1 MEIGGDYH
9 MVNGKS
15 IIALCTTRIYDPQI
29 HGFIQTLNE
38 KLKPRN
44 CALLVFTINADIYWE
59 ENSYHA
65 ETYVYDIIPYD
76 ELDCLI
82 LMDEKLK
89 SHTLANRI
97 IHRSRENNVPVIVID
112 GAYEGTISL
121 NFDYQKGFEQIV
133 RHMIEFHQARRPHMM
148 AGIPGNPFSDERIEI
163 FKKVL
168 AENGLAYDE
177 SMLSYGDFW
186 ADPTR
191 AATQKLLERKT
202 LPDAIICANDI
213 MAMNVSAVLQE
224 AGVRVPEDVKVS
236 GFDGYEQIFFSTPKI
251 SSVSCDSDLMA
262 EAAGDTVL
270 RLISGKPVEEEAIL
284 PKLIPN
290 ESCGCP
296 SMIWQAQQLLSSFNN
311 SFYRHQEDVRILYDI
326 TTSMETSRSPWEMA
340 SRIHHHKTKNLVI
353 VVDRNCFSTDRN
365 YFLTEEKDLLPKD
378 LHMINDADYAE
389 EMRSFHVPM
398 PASSFYDPR
407 VNNKESVLSGNYR
420 KRIIELLDIGYPLIF
435 NALDY
440 MNRPFGFACYHFH
453 DYAITDYSRSASIT
467 NAISM
472 GIGTFVNMQYQ
483 RFLLNQMDDMYKH
496 DALTGLYNRFGFHD
510 AFERETSLEENH
522 GKTVT
527 LIMSDLDGLKMINDT
542 FGHADGDMAIAA
554 VARALKESCP
564 PNALSVRFGGDE
576 LFSLIIGDCD
586 AESIIQDI
594 NRRLSEFNATSH
606 LPFRVSTSCGACT
619 SILDANF
626 EFKKALKLAD
636 EKMYIIK
643 NARHK

>member
-1 MEIGGDYH
+1 
-9 MVNGKS
+9 MVNKKS
-15 IIALCTTRIYDPQI
+15 IIALCTSRIYDPQI

-38 KLKPRN
+38 KLKQKN
-44 CALLVFTINADIYWE
+44 SALLVFTINADIYWDE
-59 ENSYHA
+59 TTYHA

-76 ELDCLI
+76 EIDCLI

-97 IHRSRENNVPVIVID
+97 IRRSKENRVLVIVID
-112 GAYEGTISL
+112 GKYEGTISL
-121 NFDYQKGFEQIV
+121 NFDYQKGFELIL
-133 RHMIEFHQARRPHMM
+133 RHMIEHHHARRPHMM
-148 AGIPGNPFSDERIEI
+148 AGLRGNPFSEERIEL

-168 AENGLAYDE
+168 AENGIAYDD

-191 AATQKLLERKT
+191 EATRKLLKRKT
-202 LPDAIICANDI
+202 LPDAVICANDI

-224 AGVRVPEDVKVS
+224 AGVRVPEDVMVS

-262 EAAGDTVL
+262 EAAGDMAL
-270 RLISGKPVEEEAIL
+270 RLINGDPAEDKAIL
-284 PKLIPN
+284 PRLIPN

-296 SMIWQAQQLLSSFNN
+296 AMIWQAQQLLSSFNN

-326 TTSMETSRSPWEMA
+326 TTSMETSQTPWEMA
-340 SRIHHHKTKNLVI
+340 SHIHHHKTKNLVV

-365 YFLTEEKDLLPKD
+365 YFLAREKELAPKD

-398 PASSFYDPR
+398 PASAFYDPR
-407 VNNKESVLSGNYR
+407 VNDKESVLSGNYR
-420 KRIIELLDIGYPLIF
+420 HRIIELLDIGYPLIF
-435 NALDY
+435 NTLEY
-440 MNRPFGFACYHFH
+440 MDRPFGFACYHFR

-472 GIGTFVNMQYQ
+472 GIGSFVNMQYQ
-483 RFLLNQMDDMYKH
+483 RFLLKQMDEMYKH
-496 DALTGLYNRFGFHD
+496 DSLTGLFNRFGFHN
-510 AFERETSLEENH
+510 AFDREVTREENH
-522 GKTVT
+522 GKPVT
-527 LIMSDLDGLKMINDT
+527 LIMSDLDGLKRINDT
-542 FGHADGDMAIAA
+542 FGHADGDKAIAA
-554 VARALKESCP
+554 VARALKDACP
-564 PNALSVRFGGDE
+564 PEALSVRFGGDE
-576 LFSLIIGDCD
+576 LFSVIFGDCD
-586 AESIIQDI
+586 PESIIQDI
-594 NRRLSEFNATSH
+594 NRRLSEFNDSSR

-619 SILDANF
+619 SILDSGF
-626 EFKKALKLAD
+626 DFKNALKLAD

-643 NARHK
+643 NARRK